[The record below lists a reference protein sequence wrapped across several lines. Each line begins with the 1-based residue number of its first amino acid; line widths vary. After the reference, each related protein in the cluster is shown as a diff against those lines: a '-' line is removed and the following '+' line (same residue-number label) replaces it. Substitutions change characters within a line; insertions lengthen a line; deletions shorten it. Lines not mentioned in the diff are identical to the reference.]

1 LIPIFTGYIFQ
12 PIIVFRLFQNMS
24 DATTTTTTTKKFSLP
39 AKHSKFIQYGYF
51 LINQLATA
59 NPSIDTQSLLS
70 HIHTFDEPIAQHA
83 FVESFLSQSDD
94 IATTLKNINKNN
106 RAALKLSTSK
116 PKTSKPKTSKN
127 KSAVV
132 QDDLV
137 AELVALAKST
147 NISDETITIS
157 PKTPTQPEPN
167 PQPQPQPQPPTQPN
181 PKPKETKPKETKPK
195 ETKSKE
201 TKPKETKSKETKPKE
216 TKSKETKSKET
227 KPKET
232 KSKETKPKE
241 TKSKANK
248 TTIKPL
254 STPEPTATTSIRDGA
269 AEPDTSLP
277 SPPDNRLNTTTDDV
291 ELTVSIFKFN
301 DKTFLI
307 DDSLHVYDFQTHLP
321 LGIFDKNQNDII
333 PTSFIL

>member
-1 LIPIFTGYIFQ
+1 
-12 PIIVFRLFQNMS
+12 MS

-195 ETKSKE
+195 ETK
-201 TKPKETKSKETKPKE
+201 P
-216 TKSKETKSKET
+216 KETKSKET

-307 DDSLHVYDFQTHLP
+307 DDSLHVYDFQTHEP

-333 PTSFIL
+333 PISFIL